1 MFICVPAHP
10 ATAGI
15 PMKIKD
21 IMNRE
26 VRTVHPDTS
35 LAELARLFAETG
47 IHGAPV
53 VDAENRLIGIVT
65 ESDVLNAT
73 KTKYVKYNL
82 VYPSIHQFG
91 MEFKE
96 GVAYEDILK
105 AFDEVKHIPV
115 SQLMTRKVVT
125 AGPDDLVEDITPMM
139 VQKKINRVPIV
150 EKGKLVGIVT
160 REDILRGLFRNQK
173 PEK

>member
-1 MFICVPAHP
+1 
-10 ATAGI
+10 
-15 PMKIKD
+15 MKIRE
-21 IMNRE
+21 IMNKD
-26 VRTVHPDTS
+26 VRTVTPDTS
-35 LAELARLFAETG
+35 LAELARLFADTG

-53 VDAENRLIGIVT
+53 VDAENRLVGIVT

-96 GVAYEDILK
+96 GVAYEELVK
-105 AFDEVKHIPV
+105 AFDEVKHVPV
-115 SQLMTRKVVT
+115 SQIMTRKVVT

-139 VQKKINRVPIV
+139 VQKKINRIPVV
-150 EKGKLVGIVT
+150 DKGRVVGIIT
-160 REDILRGLFRNQK
+160 REDILRGLFKDQK
-173 PEK
+173 QAGN

>member
-1 MFICVPAHP
+1 
-10 ATAGI
+10 
-15 PMKIKD
+15 
-21 IMNRE
+21 MNRE

-53 VDAENRLIGIVT
+53 VDAEDRLIGIVT
-65 ESDVLNAT
+65 ESDVLKAT

-91 MEFKE
+91 MDFKE

-115 SQLMTRKVVT
+115 SQLMTRKVTT

-139 VQKKINRVPIV
+139 VKHKINRVPIV

-173 PEK
+173 

>member
-1 MFICVPAHP
+1 MFICVPEHP

-15 PMKIKD
+15 PMKIKE

-96 GVAYEDILK
+96 GVAYEELAK
-105 AFDEVKHIPV
+105 AFDEVKHVPV
-115 SQLMTRKVVT
+115 SQVMTRKVVT
-125 AGPDDLVEDITPMM
+125 AGPEDLVEDIAPMM
-139 VQKKINRVPIV
+139 VQKKINRIPIV
-150 EKGKLVGIVT
+150 EKGKVVGIVT
-160 REDILRGLFRNQK
+160 RSDILRGLFKNQK
-173 PEK
+173 AA

>member
-1 MFICVPAHP
+1 
-10 ATAGI
+10 
-15 PMKIKD
+15 
-21 IMNRE
+21 MNRE

-53 VDAENRLIGIVT
+53 VDAEDRLIGIVT

-91 MEFKE
+91 MDFKE

-115 SQLMTRKVVT
+115 SQLMTRKVTT

-139 VQKKINRVPIV
+139 VKHKINRVPIV

-173 PEK
+173 

>member
-1 MFICVPAHP
+1 
-10 ATAGI
+10 
-15 PMKIKD
+15 MKIRE

-26 VRTVHPDTS
+26 VRTVTPDTS
-35 LAELARLFAETG
+35 LAELARLFADTG

-53 VDAENRLIGIVT
+53 VDAENRLVGIVT

-73 KTKYVKYNL
+73 KTKYVRYNL

-91 MEFKE
+91 MDFKE
-96 GVAYEDILK
+96 GVDYEDILK

-115 SQLMTRKVVT
+115 SQVMTRKVTT

-139 VQKKINRVPIV
+139 VKNKINRVPIV
-150 EKGKLVGIVT
+150 EKGKVVGIVT
-160 REDILRGLFRNQK
+160 REDILRGLFKNQK
-173 PEK
+173 

>member
-1 MFICVPAHP
+1 M
-10 ATAGI
+10 T
-15 PMKIKD
+15 MKIRD

-53 VDAENRLIGIVT
+53 VDAEDRLIGIVT
-65 ESDVLNAT
+65 ESDVLKAT

-91 MEFKE
+91 MDFKE

-115 SQLMTRKVVT
+115 SQLMTRKVTT

-139 VQKKINRVPIV
+139 VKHKINRVPIV

-173 PEK
+173 

>member
-1 MFICVPAHP
+1 MR
-10 ATAGI
+10 
-15 PMKIKD
+15 IKE
-21 IMNRE
+21 IMNKE
-26 VRTVHPDTS
+26 VRTVSPDTS
-35 LAELARLFAETG
+35 LAELAKLFADTG

-53 VDAENRLIGIVT
+53 VDAENRLVGIVT

-96 GVAYEDILK
+96 GVAYEELVK

-115 SQLMTRKVVT
+115 AQVMTRKVVT
-125 AGPDDLVEDITPMM
+125 ACPDDLVEDIAPMM
-139 VQKKINRVPIV
+139 IQKKINRIPIV
-150 EKGKLVGIVT
+150 DKGKVVGIVA
-160 REDILRGLFRNQK
+160 REDILRGLFKNQTAAK
-173 PEK
+173 

>member
-1 MFICVPAHP
+1 
-10 ATAGI
+10 
-15 PMKIKD
+15 MKIRE

-26 VRTVHPDTS
+26 VRTVTPDTS
-35 LAELARLFAETG
+35 LAELAKLFAEMG

-53 VDAENRLIGIVT
+53 VDGENRLVGIVT

-96 GVAYEDILK
+96 GVAYEELAK

-115 SQLMTRKVVT
+115 SQVMTRKVVT
-125 AGPDDLVEDITPMM
+125 AGPDDLVEDIAPMM
-139 VQKKINRVPIV
+139 VQRKINRIPIV
-150 EKGKLVGIVT
+150 EKGKVVGIVA
-160 REDILRGLFRNQK
+160 REDILRGLFKNQK
-173 PEK
+173 PDR

>member
-1 MFICVPAHP
+1 MR
-10 ATAGI
+10 
-15 PMKIKD
+15 IKE
-21 IMNRE
+21 IMNEE
-26 VRTVHPDTS
+26 VRTVSPDTS
-35 LAELARLFAETG
+35 LAELAKLFADTG

-53 VDAENRLIGIVT
+53 VDAENRLVGIVT

-96 GVAYEDILK
+96 GVAYEELVK
-105 AFDEVKHIPV
+105 AFDEVKHVPV
-115 SQLMTRKVVT
+115 SQIMTRKVVT

-139 VQKKINRVPIV
+139 VQKKINRIPVV
-150 EKGKLVGIVT
+150 DKGRVVGIIT
-160 REDILRGLFRNQK
+160 REDILRGLFKDQK
-173 PEK
+173 QAGN